1 MFSSRRPGSSIA
13 FVFLLAACSSPSE
26 SSQGTGGANSG
37 GSANNGGSADAQG
50 GAPPSGGAPAN
61 GGTNPSGGIA
71 SGGTDA
77 NGGAKSSGG
86 ASNGGAKSS
95 GGAAT
100 GGGASSSG
108 GAKSSGGA
116 STTGGTAGNASGGS
130 SSAGAPAG
138 AAELCTRWKSD
149 RMNMKEDAWNG
160 NAASCD
166 AGDMTAASRDTV
178 LRLVN
183 LYRAIAQL
191 PAVTFDPTRNQQD
204 QACALMM
211 QANGTIDHEPP
222 DTWKCYSADGA
233 KAAGNS
239 NLSSTSA
246 VAGVDGYML
255 DPGNATTLGHRRWIL
270 SNSLGPIGVGS
281 TGKYSCMWTL
291 GGTGKAGKPWMAWP
305 SAGVF
310 PLEAFGGPRQTIDS
324 TGWSL
329 QSDSINLS
337 GAKVAVTF
345 NGVSQPVTVTQLDPN
360 YGSRY
365 AIRFNPMGWTSAV
378 GAYHVSVTGI
388 PTAIEYDVNVVAC
401 TP

>member
-1 MFSSRRPGSSIA
+1 MFSHRHSSIA
-13 FVFLLAACSSPSE
+13 FPLLLIACSSPSDP
-26 SSQGTGGANSG
+26 SQGTGGASNSG
-37 GSANNGGSADAQG
+37 GNTSSGGASAMQG
-50 GAPPSGGAPAN
+50 GAPTSGGAPGSGGSSN
-61 GGTNPSGGIA
+61 GG
-71 SGGTDA
+71 A

-86 ASNGGAKSS
+86 VSAMGGSQANGGTRAS
-95 GGAAT
+95 GGAQT
-100 GGGASSSG
+100 SG
-108 GAKSSGGA
+108 GAKSSGGSSAGGVANAGA
-116 STTGGTAGNASGGS
+116 SGS
-130 SSAGAPAG
+130 SSAGAPMG
-138 AAELCTRWKSD
+138 ATELCDRWKSD
-149 RMNMKEDAWNG
+149 RMNLREDAWTG
-160 NAASCD
+160 NAANCE
-166 AGDMTAASRDTV
+166 AGDMSATSRDTV

-191 PAVTFDPTRNQQD
+191 PAVTLDATRNQQD

-233 KAAGNS
+233 KAAGSS

-246 VAGVDGYML
+246 VSAVDGYML
-255 DPGNATTLGHRRWIL
+255 DPGNATTIGHRRWIL

-291 GGTGKAGKPWMAWP
+291 NGTGKAGKQWMAWP

-310 PLEAFGGPRQTIDS
+310 PLEAFAVSRQSIDS

-329 QSDSINLS
+329 QSDSINLA
-337 GAKVAVTF
+337 GAQVAVTF
-345 NGVSQPVTVTQLDPN
+345 NGVSQLVTVTQLDPN

-365 AIRFNPMGWTSAV
+365 AIRFNPMGWTSAA
-378 GAYHVSVTGI
+378 GTYHVSVTGI
-388 PTAIEYDVNVVAC
+388 ATPIEYDVNVVAC